1 LSDALDVTVVE
12 PRFVPGLPDPGA
24 ALQPALR
31 EPIEAPPLGDLVK
44 SNAKVGVVFS
54 DLTRPTPNH
63 LILPAVLNELTH
75 IPRENIT
82 LFNALG
88 MHRPNTEAELSTMLG
103 DALVDGYRIVQNDA
117 FDPSTQVHLG
127 VTTRSHDIWLNREL
141 VECDVKILTGFIL

>member
-1 LSDALDVTVVE
+1 
-12 PRFVPGLPDPGA
+12 
-24 ALQPALR
+24 
-31 EPIEAPPLGDLVK
+31 
-44 SNAKVGVVFS
+44 
-54 DLTRPTPNH
+54 
-63 LILPAVLNELTH
+63 
-75 IPRENIT
+75 
-82 LFNALG
+82 LG